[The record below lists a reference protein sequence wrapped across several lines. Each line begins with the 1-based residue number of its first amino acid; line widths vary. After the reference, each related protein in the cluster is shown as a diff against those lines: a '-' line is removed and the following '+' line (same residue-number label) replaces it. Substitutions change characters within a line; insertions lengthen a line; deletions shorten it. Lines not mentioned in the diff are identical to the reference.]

1 MECQNE
7 DNYKRKFL
15 VDLDRI
21 YFSNIN
27 YNPNDAATH
36 EITTNYISGNTV
48 LEVRC
53 GPNSMNSLI
62 VSPYFQQFYPS
73 NKAKKTR

>member
-62 VSPYFQQFYPS
+62 VSPYFQQFYLS
-73 NKAKKTR
+73 NIS

>member
-15 VDLDRI
+15 VDLDKI
-21 YFSNIN
+21 YFLDIY

-36 EITTNYISGNTV
+36 EVTTNYISGNTV

-53 GPNSMNSLI
+53 GPNTMNSLI
-62 VSPYFQQFYPS
+62 VSPYFHQFYPS
-73 NKAKKTR
+73 DIS